1 MEESKIIGEMQILL
15 KMKLKYFRTFYDISI
30 QQKKVIAQDDNEKSQ
45 VKAARS
51 INKTKIEF
59 LLLKKDN
66 VISKILELERQIE
79 SMIKNNLSLESKLAD
94 DNTVKSFNQQIKEVI
109 DKIVPIEKEVA
120 ATLEKHKSLLKERV
134 GTLRRSRSLITG
146 YGGQKFTRPRFID
159 YKLQ

>member
-1 MEESKIIGEMQILL
+1 MEESRIIREMQTLL
-15 KMKLKYFRTFYDISI
+15 KMKLKCFKIFYDISI

-45 VKAARS
+45 LKTAQS
-51 INKTKIEF
+51 INKTKIES

-66 VISKILELERQIE
+66 VISKILELERQTE
-79 SMIKNNLSLESKLAD
+79 SMIKDNLSLESEIAD
-94 DNTVKSFNQQIKEVI
+94 DSTVKSFNQQIKEII

-120 ATLEKHKSLLKERV
+120 ATLEKYKNLLKERV
-134 GTLRRSRSLITG
+134 GTLRRGKSLITG